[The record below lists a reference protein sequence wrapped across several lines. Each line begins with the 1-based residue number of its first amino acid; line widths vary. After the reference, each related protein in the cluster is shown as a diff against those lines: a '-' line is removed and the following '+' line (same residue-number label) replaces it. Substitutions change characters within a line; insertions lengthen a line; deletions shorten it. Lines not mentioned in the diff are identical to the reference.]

1 MNQSDACLACGGAM
15 DIEALCSGLAG
26 EATTVEGVPGI
37 ALTGVGRRGLQ
48 RLDAGGLGDGEGDGL
63 ALHDA
68 ACGHVGIDDIPGCG
82 VEVLDGIEKALGG
95 DDEHDLFAGDA
106 DTARHQPGVG
116 GIEL

>member
-1 MNQSDACLACGGAM
+1 MVVGLRLDIPLA
-15 DIEALCSGLAG
+15 IE
-26 EATTVEGVPGI
+26 VEGG
-37 ALTGVGRRGLQ
+37 
-48 RLDAGGLGDGEGDGL
+48 GL

-82 VEVLDGIEKALGG
+82 VEVLDGIDKALGG

-106 DTARHQPGVG
+106 DATRHQPGIG